1 LICIFILNILLL
13 KSTLKVH
20 RKKKIYL
27 FLSGGFGNQLFQ
39 YAYAKNL
46 SIKNKANLIVDS
58 YSGFLFD
65 LKYFRNFCLNIKTKK
80 KIVFFFNFFRVFKK
94 LFLKNKLINKLF
106 FKIVINEFPFNKR
119 FNKKILDLNIKKDL
133 YLFGLFQSDKYFI
146 ENTKMIINELMPSK
160 PKLKNF
166 LIKQKEIV
174 HSNSII
180 IGFRFFEESSDS
192 AIKEAGGV
200 VSINFYKKSIKLML
214 TRVKNPKFYIFSQ
227 NLNNLKKNVKKIHL
241 LENYFCDFITPQ
253 NGFKDENANLWLM
266 SHSKNFIIPNSTFFW
281 WAAYFSK
288 YRFKNNNVICSGNFP
303 NKDTCLNT
311 WNILK

>member
-1 LICIFILNILLL
+1 MCIYIL
-13 KSTLKVH
+13 KKHS
-20 RKKKIYL
+20 KKKIYL
-27 FLSGGFGNQLFQ
+27 FLSGGLGNQLFQ
-39 YAYAKNL
+39 YAFARNL
-46 SIKNKANLIVDS
+46 SIKNKADLIVDA
-58 YSGFLFD
+58 YSGFIFD
-65 LKYFRNFCLNIKTKK
+65 FKYFRSFSLKIKIKK
-80 KIVFFFNFFRVFKK
+80 KLVIFFSFFRIFKKFFYQKNIINNFFFRT
-94 LFLKNKLINKLF
+94 I
-106 FKIVINEFPFNKR
+106 INEFPFFTK
-119 FNKKILDLNIKKDL
+119 FNKKICNLKINKPI

-200 VSINFYKKSIKLML
+200 VSINFYIKSIKLML
-214 TRVKNPKFYIFSQ
+214 TRVKNPKFYLFSQ
-227 NLNNLKKNVKKIHL
+227 NLNNLKKNIKKIHFL
-241 LENYFCDFITPQ
+241 ANYFCDFITPQ

-303 NKDTCLNT
+303 NKDTCLST